1 MKKTKKII
9 SGIAVAGA
17 VLLLLVVCYLPLRD
31 SLRELRR
38 ENISLENEMSAEIV
52 AGRLEEELPDV
63 VETEDSADGQMGE
76 TAGGAAEEEA
86 VSEQNELPKIIFQLE
101 NNEMNIEVSLWR
113 SSDGS
118 CYVFLPGFAEEKVAN
133 GEAQTSISLVA
144 IEGNGTLQIGS
155 QTLRHGDV
163 LNGLE
168 WEAAYPMLVYDR
180 QEQILLE
187 APLIFLHSSQLPVI
201 ALETESGSMEAIEA
215 DKNAQERGSVK
226 VWDENG
232 TILYQGNADR
242 ISARG
247 NSTFGL
253 LKKPLQFKLEKDVDL
268 FGFGEADS
276 WNLLADGYDE
286 TGLRNLLAMEMA
298 KALEMDYVPDGRM
311 VDLYC
316 NGEYYGVYY
325 LSEKVEIGE
334 SRVAIEDL
342 EEKIEL
348 AYTKEELENLRVV
361 EAEDGSMKWAEIGY
375 AEEDLTGGYLLEREL
390 EDRYAQESSGFVT
403 KQGDIYAL
411 KSPQYASKEQVAYIA
426 EIVQEL
432 EDALEEKNG
441 RNPVTGKHY
450 TELMDLDSFVK
461 KYLVEE
467 VTKNYDGGVTSSFFY
482 KPNDAQSTKLYAG
495 PVWDYD
501 VAFGNC
507 NLNKIAPNPMG
518 VTKLD
523 DHMWGTE
530 IFAKLYEQE
539 EFYARMVEL
548 YEEKVLP
555 YLNQLLES
563 GIDELSEKTKQ
574 SRMLNDIRWEELSNR
589 YQHYEEYGNNIR
601 YLKYFIEERRNFL
614 NEVWLEG
621 VIYRT
626 LTFEVDG
633 IAWKRYYVKDG
644 ELIEKEPVPS
654 RYNSLFLGWF
664 MKGSGVSFD
673 EFKPVYE
680 DITFYASFQE
690 MPVEEVIVVPEGFGE

>member
-9 SGIAVAGA
+9 SGIAIA
-17 VLLLLVVCYLPLRD
+17 
-31 SLRELRR
+31 
-38 ENISLENEMSAEIV
+38 
-52 AGRLEEELPDV
+52 
-63 VETEDSADGQMGE
+63 
-76 TAGGAAEEEA
+76 GAAEEEA

-118 CYVFLPGFAEEKVAN
+118 CYVFLPGFAEEKGVN
-133 GEAQTSISLVA
+133 GKVQTSISLVA
-144 IEGNGTLQIGS
+144 IEGNGTLKIGS
-155 QTLRHGDV
+155 QTLRGGDV

-168 WEAAYPMLVYDR
+168 WEAAYPMIVYDG

-187 APLIFLHSSQLPVI
+187 APLIFLYSSQLPVI
-201 ALETESGSMEAIEA
+201 ALETESGSMEAIKA

-232 TILYQGNADR
+232 TILYQGNADC

-276 WNLLADGYDE
+276 WNLLAEGYDE

-298 KALEMDYVPDGRM
+298 KALEMDYVPDGRF
-311 VDLYC
+311 
-316 NGEYYGVYY
+316 
-325 LSEKVEIGE
+325 
-334 SRVAIEDL
+334 
-342 EEKIEL
+342 
-348 AYTKEELENLRVV
+348 T
-361 EAEDGSMKWAEIGY
+361 EDGSMKWAEIGY
-375 AEEDLTGGYLLEREL
+375 EEEDLTGGYLLEREL
-390 EDRYAQESSGFVT
+390 EDRYAQESNGFVT

-441 RNPVTGKHY
+441 KNPVTGKHY

-507 NLNKIAPNPMG
+507 NLNKIAPSPMG

-530 IFAKLYEQE
+530 IFARLYEQE

-563 GIDELSEKTKQ
+563 GIDEWSEKTKQ
-574 SRMLNDIRWEELSNR
+574 SRMLNDIRWEKLSNR
-589 YQHYEEYGNNIR
+589 YQYYEEYGNNIR

-633 IAWKRYYVKDG
+633 IAWKRDYVKDG

-654 RYNSLFLGWF
+654 RYNSQFLGWF
-664 MKGSGVSFD
+664 MKGSGVPFD
-673 EFKPVYE
+673 EYKPVYE
-680 DITFYASFQE
+680 DVTFYASFQE